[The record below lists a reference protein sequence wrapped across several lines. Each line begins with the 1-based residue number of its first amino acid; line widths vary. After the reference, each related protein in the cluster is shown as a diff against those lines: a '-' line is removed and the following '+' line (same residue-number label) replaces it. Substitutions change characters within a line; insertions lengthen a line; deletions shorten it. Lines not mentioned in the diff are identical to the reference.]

1 MRTLKRREFLHA
13 GALALGGTFLTSRLA
28 FARTGNAKSRF
39 VFIVMRGALDGL
51 AAAPPYGDPDYAGLR
66 RELALKAPGSP
77 GGALPLNGFFGLHPS
92 LAFLQDSY
100 TARELVVF
108 HAIASPYRERSHF
121 DGQDVLENGSSQAHA
136 VQTGW
141 INRALASLQSGHV
154 QSKELG
160 VALGQNIPLVMR
172 GPAAVT
178 SWSPSKLAALD
189 EDTLERITDLY
200 AGDPL
205 LAARLAD
212 ALAADAIADSAGTS
226 MQAAAAAID
235 GAPTAPVRAAA
246 VRTVEM
252 SEAGAHAAVAAGA
265 SGTAANPAA
274 VGTAA
279 APRAA
284 PAVAGGTFAMDG
296 ANSGATGTRGAADPA
311 AGRSNTPPNQPLLQR
326 AKPTR
331 YTELVRAVAGFLRRD
346 DGPQVAVFDTTG
358 WDTHANEGNAEGQ
371 LAGRLAALDAG
382 LRTLKQELG
391 STWADTAVLLA
402 TEFGRTAA
410 TNGTRGTDHGTA
422 TVSFLLG
429 GAVQG
434 GRVLADWPGLS
445 AHTLYQ
451 GRDLRPTTDLR
462 SVLKG
467 VLSEHLLVSSG
478 VLESFV
484 FPNSTAARPIKGLF
498 RA

>member
-1 MRTLKRREFLHA
+1 MGTLKRREFLHA
-13 GALALGGTFLTSRLA
+13 GALALGGAFLTSRLA
-28 FARTGNAKSRF
+28 FARTGSSKSRF

-92 LAFLQDSY
+92 LAFLRDSY

-108 HAIASPYRERSHF
+108 HAVASPYRERSHF
-121 DGQDVLENGSSQAHA
+121 DGQDVLESGSLQPHA

-141 INRALASLQSGHV
+141 LNRALGSLQTG
-154 QSKELG
+154 QGKELG
-160 VALGQNIPLVMR
+160 VALGQNFPLVMR
-172 GPAAVT
+172 GPASVT

-212 ALAADAIADSAGTS
+212 ALAADAIAGAAPELA
-226 MQAAAAAID
+226 MQAAGAGAMAGAGNATASNARLEVAAATND
-235 GAPTAPVRAAA
+235 VRAASA
-246 VRTVEM
+246 
-252 SEAGAHAAVAAGA
+252 
-265 SGTAANPAA
+265 
-274 VGTAA
+274 
-279 APRAA
+279 
-284 PAVAGGTFAMDG
+284 
-296 ANSGATGTRGAADPA
+296 
-311 AGRSNTPPNQPLLQR
+311 NQPLLQR
-326 AKPTR
+326 GKPMR
-331 YTELVRAVAGFLRRD
+331 YTEVVRAAAGFLRRD

-382 LRTLKQELG
+382 LRTLKDELG
-391 STWADTAVLLA
+391 PAWANTAVLLA

-422 TVSFLLG
+422 TAAFLLG
-429 GAVQG
+429 GAVKG
-434 GRVLADWPGLS
+434 GRVMADWPGLS
-445 AHTLYQ
+445 SRSLYQ
-451 GRDLRPTTDLR
+451 GRDLKPTTDLR

-478 VLESFV
+478 ALESTV
-484 FPNSTAARPIKGLF
+484 FPGSADARPIKGLF

>member
-1 MRTLKRREFLHA
+1 MRKLKRREFLHA
-13 GALALGGTFLTSRLA
+13 GALALSGTFLTSRLA
-28 FARTGNAKSRF
+28 FARTGNTKSRF

-51 AAAPPYGDPDYAGLR
+51 AAAPPYGDSDYASLR

-77 GGALPLNGFFGLHPS
+77 GGALPLDGFFGLHPS
-92 LAFLQDSY
+92 LTFLHDSY
-100 TARELVVF
+100 VARELVVF

-121 DGQDVLENGSSQAHA
+121 DGQDVLENGSPQAH
-136 VQTGW
+136 VEQTGW
-141 INRALASLQSGHV
+141 LNRALASLQSGHGP
-154 QSKELG
+154 SKELG

-172 GPAAVT
+172 GPASVT

-212 ALAADAIADSAGTS
+212 ALAADAIADSASAALRPVTAFTDAQAPLAQTAGAQAADAFAFAAATADTS
-226 MQAAAAAID
+226 AQVAAGHGARADAAARAAAA
-235 GAPTAPVRAAA
+235 GP
-246 VRTVEM
+246 
-252 SEAGAHAAVAAGA
+252 
-265 SGTAANPAA
+265 
-274 VGTAA
+274 
-279 APRAA
+279 APRVSDTSACA
-284 PAVAGGTFAMDG
+284 
-296 ANSGATGTRGAADPA
+296 
-311 AGRSNTPPNQPLLQR
+311 PPNISCQPNLQR
-326 AKPTR
+326 AKPLR
-331 YTELVRAVAGFLRRD
+331 YTEVVRGAAGFLRRD

-358 WDTHANEGNAEGQ
+358 WDTHANEGSAEGQ
-371 LAGRLAALDAG
+371 LASRLAALDAG
-382 LRTLKQELG
+382 LRTLKGELG
-391 STWADTAVLLA
+391 STWEDTTVLLA

-422 TVSFLLG
+422 TAAFLLG

-445 AHTLYQ
+445 AHALYQ
-451 GRDLRPTTDLR
+451 GRDLKPTTDLR

-467 VLSEHLLVSSG
+467 VLSEHLLVPSSA
-478 VLESFV
+478 LETSV
-484 FPNSTAARPIKGLF
+484 FPNSATAKPIKGLL